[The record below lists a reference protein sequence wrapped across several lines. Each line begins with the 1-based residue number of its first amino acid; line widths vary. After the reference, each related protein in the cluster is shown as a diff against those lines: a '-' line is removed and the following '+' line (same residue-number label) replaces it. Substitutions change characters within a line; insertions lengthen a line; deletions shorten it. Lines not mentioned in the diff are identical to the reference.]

1 MSEGKYNKFKVF
13 FGVAVD
19 MLSGLFFEFLIW
31 MGAVMGFVS
40 QERKILALL
49 LVLCGAAY
57 LYKNAVEK
65 YKNNQ

>member
-1 MSEGKYNKFKVF
+1 
-13 FGVAVD
+13 

-65 YKNNQ
+65 YKDNQ